1 MRLGELFKRVYRSRL
16 GMSQQ
21 AKASSESQADFV
33 LLYDKLR
40 VGNLS
45 LHDGRWRFEYTDEFR
60 EHPELRPLTE
70 FPDTERRYESDEL
83 WPFFATRI
91 PSLKRAEVKEV
102 IDEESIDSRD
112 QLQLLRRFG
121 KRTISNPFVLVES
134 LGV

>member
-1 MRLGELFKRVYRSRL
+1 MKLGELFKRVYRSRL

-21 AKASSESQADFV
+21 AQTPAGSRANFV
-33 LLYDKLR
+33 LLYGGLK

-45 LHDGRWRFEYTDEFR
+45 VDRGHWRFEYTDEFR
-60 EHPELRPLTE
+60 RHPKLRPLTE
-70 FPDTERRYESDEL
+70 FPDTGKEYKSDEL

-102 IDEESIDSRD
+102 IDEESIDAMD

-121 KRTISNPFVLVES
+121 KRTIANPFVLVEA
-134 LGV
+134 